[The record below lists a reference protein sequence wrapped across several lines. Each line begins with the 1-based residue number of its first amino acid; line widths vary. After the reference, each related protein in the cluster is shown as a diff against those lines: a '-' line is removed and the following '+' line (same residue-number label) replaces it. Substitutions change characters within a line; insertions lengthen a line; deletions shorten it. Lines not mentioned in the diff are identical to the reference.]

1 MPEHSS
7 FDAAILRVVP
17 RVEREE
23 FVNVGVVLFCQ
34 ARGFL
39 EARVELE
46 PARLQALAP
55 GLIDLHEIEQHLE
68 HILRVCAGD
77 RAAGPLS
84 QLSPLERFHWLVAPR
99 STVIQ
104 VSPVHSGFC
113 FDPVATLDHLMETMV
128 KLPKVDVPASG
139 RGQTFPSS

>member
-1 MPEHSS
+1 MLGRSS

-34 ARGFL
+34 ARGYL
-39 EARVELE
+39 QARVELDRE
-46 PARLQALAP
+46 RLEALAP
-55 GLIDLHEIEQHLE
+55 GLVDLREIEQHLE

-77 RAAGPLS
+77 PAAGPLS

-113 FDPVATLDHLMETMV
+113 VDPVATLDRLMATMV
-128 KLPKVDVPASG
+128 KLPRVDTPAAG
-139 RGQTFPSS
+139 RGQSSPSS

>member
-1 MPEHSS
+1 MPERNS

-39 EARVELE
+39 EARIELD
-46 PARLQALAP
+46 AQRLEALSP
-55 GLIDLHEIEQHLE
+55 GWVDLDEIRQHLD

-77 RAAGPLS
+77 PEAGPLS
-84 QLSPLERFHWLVAPR
+84 ELSPLERFHWLVAPR

-113 FDPVATLDHLMETMV
+113 FDPSEALEHLMQKMV
-128 KLPKVDVPASG
+128 KLPKVDVSAA
-139 RGQTFPSS
+139 R